1 MQRYAM
7 LCYVLLLYTTL
18 CYAMLCYVLLLY
30 TTLCYAMLCFV
41 IIYDAVLC
49 YAMFCY
55 IMVKRACHLV
65 AMLGLFA
72 FCLTADL
79 TGVFCQTNVDFV
91 QATHIV
97 SIVIFL
103 ICTHDCE
110 IRLHLVK

>member
-7 LCYVLLLYTTL
+7 LCYVLLLYTTI
-18 CYAMLCYVLLLY
+18 CYV
-30 TTLCYAMLCFV
+30 MLCFV
-41 IIYDAVLC
+41 IIYNVMF
-49 YAMFCY
+49 YYVMFCY
-55 IMVKRACHLV
+55 MMLKRACHLV

-79 TGVFCQTNVDFV
+79 TGVFCQINVDFI